1 MNEKINNNSL
11 ENPGNQN
18 GKEPQLDIASQLFNK
33 ENSIDLNSMMQLATT
48 LLKNETLMSSVT
60 NKINQN
66 SVTKLPAENEK
77 IEVGTLY
84 KELENVSNLLSS
96 ITQKLEVIANDLSEM
111 RKEREK
117 EKNQNRFT
125 KFLSIFK

>member
-18 GKEPQLDIASQLFNK
+18 VKEPQLDIANQLFNK

-66 SVTKLPAENEK
+66 SVTKLPAEKEI
-77 IEVGTLY
+77 IEAGTLY
-84 KELENVSNLLSS
+84 KELENVSNGLSS

-111 RKEREK
+111 RKEKEK

>member
-1 MNEKINNNSL
+1 
-11 ENPGNQN
+11 
-18 GKEPQLDIASQLFNK
+18 
-33 ENSIDLNSMMQLATT
+33 MMQLATT

-66 SVTKLPAENEK
+66 SVTKLPAEKEM
-77 IEVGTLY
+77 IEAGTLY
-84 KELENVSNLLSS
+84 KELENVSNGLSS

-111 RKEREK
+111 RKEKEK

>member
-18 GKEPQLDIASQLFNK
+18 VKEPQLDIANQLFNK

-66 SVTKLPAENEK
+66 SVTKLPAEKEM
-77 IEVGTLY
+77 IEAGTLY
-84 KELENVSNLLSS
+84 KELENVSNGLSS

-111 RKEREK
+111 RKEKEK